1 MQYPRLKIRISHN
14 FGLAVMI
21 MMTLFGMAGCRENS
35 SKIIERDITEAYVLI
50 EKGENEKAL
59 ELLLDAQ
66 SHIDDDASP
75 ALRAKLYQLLTSPY
89 YHAYRIGS
97 SKEYAEKAVEEARA
111 ADSLQWLPSLL
122 WNLALSTQ
130 NVDSVEMLLS
140 ECRDL
145 SDVYGSRSMA
155 GRSRIFLAKMSLL
168 KGDPAKAK
176 RILDS
181 LASQSP
187 LDEGLM
193 IDLQM
198 QRALLYEHQGKYL
211 EVIDELDSIPRVGLS
226 IDGKS
231 NLYEMLY
238 GASRKS
244 GRLEEALLYRD
255 SLVICRDSVN
265 SIRNSEKLTETEFNH
280 SRRLMKEEE
289 KLRLMW
295 WIGGTALLFMIGVII
310 FLSRSRAMKSRQL
323 KLIERI
329 AQLNS
334 RLVELE
340 NRKTDTPKTD
350 TLDPIMEKFRLT
362 REFFFTLPQS
372 ELVNVLNMTPN
383 PDDIPK
389 EKLKALTESVTGTF
403 AEVCANLRQTETDVT
418 QDDAW
423 LCVCSYIDLNKDVTG
438 AVMRSSDDALRKR
451 KSRIRQKLPPALFE
465 LFFCK

>member
-1 MQYPRLKIRISHN
+1 MQYTRLKIRIRHN

-21 MMTLFGMAGCRENS
+21 MMALFGMTGCRDNP
-35 SKIIERDITEAYVLI
+35 SKRIERDLTEAYGLI

-66 SHIDDDASP
+66 SHLDDDVSP
-75 ALRAKLYQLLTSPY
+75 ALRAKLYQSLTGPY

-97 SKEYAEKAVEEARA
+97 SREYAEKAVEAARA
-111 ADSLQWLPSLL
+111 ADSLQWLPTLI
-122 WNLALSTQ
+122 WNLALTTQ
-130 NVDSVEMLLS
+130 SVDSVEMMLS

-145 SDVYGSRSMA
+145 SDVYGPRSMA

-168 KGDPAKAK
+168 KGDLAKAE

-181 LASQSP
+181 LASQP
-187 LDEGLM
+187 DLDEGLI

-198 QRALLYEHQGKYL
+198 QRALVYEHQGKHR
-211 EVIDELDSIPRVGLS
+211 EAIIELDSIPRSGLS

-238 GASRKS
+238 GATRQS

-255 SLVICRDSVN
+255 SLAICLDSVN
-265 SIRNSEKLTETEFNH
+265 SIRNSEKLTETEYNH

-295 WIGGTALLFMIGVII
+295 WIGGTALIFMIGVII

-340 NRKTDTPKTD
+340 KRETETPKPD

-372 ELVNVLNMTPN
+372 GLVNVLNMTPN

-403 AEVCANLRQTETDVT
+403 AEVCVNLRQAETDMT

-423 LCVCSYIDLNKDVTG
+423 LCVCSYIGLTKDVTG
-438 AVMRSSDDALRKR
+438 ALMRSSDDALRKR
-451 KSRIRQKLPPALFE
+451 KSRIRQKLPTAMFE